1 MRSIRGFPNAA
12 GSAGALPGLAMTPSI
27 ATGIAAA
34 AALRVPFSAVLFAS
48 LLVGSSAAEVA
59 PVAIFAAAVGW
70 IVATALPNPE
80 DRRRAE
86 DEPVPAGVAE
96 TGSGPSA

>member
-1 MRSIRGFPNAA
+1 VFPALA
-12 GSAGALPGLAMTPSI
+12 IGVAIAVASADVLPGLAMTPAI

-34 AALRVPFSAVLFAS
+34 AAAALRVPFTAVLFAS

-80 DRRRAE
+80 GRILD
-86 DEPVPAGVAE
+86 PQP
-96 TGSGPSA
+96 